1 MNPLL
6 DPLEW
11 AVWIGGRRYSLN
23 ADFQTSIRFEIVM
36 LDSGLSREEKALAAL
51 DLYFDEIPDDLETAI
66 EVIVDFYRCGSQPLG
81 TGNSAGSIGRVYSF
95 SHDGQYIYAAFWQQ
109 YGIDLTRE
117 RLHWWQFRAL
127 FNALSP
133 DTLFVKIMGWRS
145 MEIDGK
151 LPREEQERL
160 RKLKEQ
166 YALPVSQTEA
176 EKTGAVYD
184 MLMKL

>member
-11 AVWIGGRRYSLN
+11 AVWIGGKRYELN
-23 ADFQTSIRFEIVM
+23 TDFRTAIRFEITM
-36 LDSGLSREEKALAAL
+36 LDSGLSPEEKVWTAL
-51 DLYFDEIPDDLETAI
+51 DLYFRSIPDDLEAAM
-66 EVIVDFYRCGSQPLG
+66 EAVIDFYRCGKTDKGSG
-81 TGNSAGSIGRVYSF
+81 TRGGERIYSF
-95 SHDGQYIYAAFWQQ
+95 AHDGQYIYAAFRQQ

-127 FNALSP
+127 FNALSQ

-145 MEIDGK
+145 MEIDSK
-151 LPREEQERL
+151 TPPDERERL
-160 RKLKEQ
+160 RRLKEQ
-166 YALPVSQTEA
+166 YALPVSQTEN